1 MQIIK
6 VIGRTKRI
14 SKKEKTASGEFWLNI
29 IGQNMYSERSF
40 PKRCCCIALA
50 SAWTDVSAVPPW
62 LLHIL
67 LLQSPYL
74 FLSFTLSL
82 SMHFHTWL
90 KRTVVLIHIKAPTL
104 APMATAPA
112 VPPRTALA
120 DALRKTSPKVCG
132 SFFFTSVDV
141 VVVVVVVVALIF

>member
-50 SAWTDVSAVPPW
+50 SAHPTPSIA
-62 LLHIL
+62 LSL
-67 LLQSPYL
+67 SL
-74 FLSFTLSL
+74 FHSL

-120 DALRKTSPKVCG
+120 DAFRKTSPKVCG

>member
-82 SMHFHTWL
+82 NEFPHMYEHVPSSSSTSRHRRWHPWRRHL
-90 KRTVVLIHIKAPTL
+90 PYHHGRHL
-104 APMATAPA
+104 PMPYVRHPQRSA
-112 VPPRTALA
+112 VPSSS
-120 DALRKTSPKVCG
+120 LRWT
-132 SFFFTSVDV
+132 
-141 VVVVVVVVALIF
+141 